1 MLRAYLRVKVCN
13 ELGPVDDYSR
23 GLFRLVRNK
32 FMLANTDNIK
42 NERGNNENPFN
53 GAYETWFNIKNMD
66 NVYEKCA
73 YDFSKYMETYAEL
86 CKHEEDLLPVGFDYN
101 MSVECI
107 LFDHDIKVGSYN
119 RLYKSSLTSG
129 IKNESNIISDNDSL
143 YKRRHWLKVAIMDL
157 PKESMIREDIQDF
170 LDIWDKDDRDEVLD
184 D

>member
-1 MLRAYLRVKVCN
+1 MLRAYLRVKVTDEN
-13 ELGPVDDYSR
+13 GPVDDYSK

-42 NERGNNENPFN
+42 NERGNNENPFD

-66 NVYEKCA
+66 SAYKKCA
-73 YDFSKYMETYAEL
+73 YDFIRYIDTYATLFKYEEEL
-86 CKHEEDLLPVGFDYN
+86 LSAGFDYN
-101 MSVECI
+101 ILVECI
-107 LFDHDIKVGSYN
+107 MFDYDEKVGSYDV
-119 RLYKSSLTSG
+119 LCKSLSTPGMEIVHNS
-129 IKNESNIISDNDSL
+129 ISDKHGL
-143 YKRRHWLKVAIMDL
+143 AVRKQWLKVVITDL